1 MTNRELQNKP
11 SQFMEYLL
19 KPLMLLIQNQGF
31 ASLSEGLRNK
41 VHENVINT
49 ALQNLKGVITEIMDE
64 ETKVNESLQ
73 KYKKP
78 QTDNQSDELSD
89 FDKMRVQLI
98 IDLQDLSR
106 QIITL
111 HPNADISQVI
121 EI

>member
-78 QTDNQSDELSD
+78 QTEDQSDELSD
-89 FDKMRVQLI
+89 FDKMRV
-98 IDLQDLSR
+98 
-106 QIITL
+106 
-111 HPNADISQVI
+111 
-121 EI
+121 

>member
-1 MTNRELQNKP
+1 MQSFRQVPSVFRMTNRELQNKP

-78 QTDNQSDELSD
+78 QTED
-89 FDKMRVQLI
+89 
-98 IDLQDLSR
+98 
-106 QIITL
+106 
-111 HPNADISQVI
+111 
-121 EI
+121 

>member
-1 MTNRELQNKP
+1 MQSFRQVPSVFRMTNRELQNKP

-78 QTDNQSDELSD
+78 QTEDQSDELSD
-89 FDKMRVQLI
+89 FDKMRV
-98 IDLQDLSR
+98 
-106 QIITL
+106 
-111 HPNADISQVI
+111 
-121 EI
+121 